1 MTYKTDGKSSSST
14 NSRSSSSETLESLQ
28 CKTQGP
34 EKENYV
40 AHDITDHTDYKRPD
54 TNRRWLYAGA
64 FLSIALG
71 LYCMQ
76 KSEYEA
82 EMAAV
87 QERVQTKQADQ
98 LRLQQQ
104 K

>member
-1 MTYKTDGKSSSST
+1 M
-14 NSRSSSSETLESLQ
+14 
-28 CKTQGP
+28 
-34 EKENYV
+34 
-40 AHDITDHTDYKRPD
+40 
-54 TNRRWLYAGA
+54 
-64 FLSIALG
+64 SIALG

-87 QERVQTKQADQ
+87 QERIQTKQANQ

-104 K
+104 KQKQEFESE